1 MIKSNRIISS
11 VLAVCL
17 LTTVVGSTD
26 VFAESL
32 KDLQNEKNAAETKKK
47 NLDSS
52 IQKKEIQ
59 IEEKQSKVDVLI
71 KQIKKLNDK
80 IEETNQN
87 MDRIIAEMNQ
97 TQVEIDEL
105 KISIKE
111 LEIRIEQRDEVL
123 RERVRV
129 MQVKGNKV
137 SYLDVLLGANSF
149 ADFIDR
155 FSAVTT
161 LMDAD
166 RKIIQQ
172 QEDDIKKLEEEKQLV
187 EQKLAEQEERK
198 EKIQAMKDELHEKK
212 IEKREV
218 VNKLEKSQEKLS
230 GEKGALEEESDET
243 AKISKNLEKK
253 IIAEQNRLAEVAR
266 KEQARKL
273 KLQQERL
280 AAEAAAAAAR
290 SKASAAANARS
301 QSSSSQGTSSGAVD
315 SSDEISGSAP
325 AVSSGSWTKPTNGTL
340 NSGFGYRVHPI
351 TKVRKQHR
359 GIDLRAPTGTPVVA
373 AGDGVVSYAGSMDG
387 LGNVVMITHS
397 VNNQILTTVY
407 AHLSAV
413 GTSSGQSVD
422 KGQLIGAVGETGFAT
437 GPHLHFE
444 VHVGNFSGSGPSAVN
459 PLHYVSF

>member
-1 MIKSNRIISS
+1 MIKRHRIVSS
-11 VLAVCL
+11 VLAICL
-17 LTTVVGSTD
+17 LTTTVGSAD
-26 VFAESL
+26 VFADSL

-47 NLDSS
+47 NLDST

-59 IEEKQSKVDVLI
+59 IQEKQSQVDVLVS
-71 KQIKKLNDK
+71 QIKKLNDK

-97 TQVEIDEL
+97 TQIEIDEL
-105 KISIKE
+105 QSSIKE
-111 LEIRIEQRDEVL
+111 LEIRIKQRDEVL

-155 FSAVTT
+155 FSAVST

-172 QEDDIKKLEEEKQLV
+172 QEEDIALLEEEKKLV

-198 EKIQAMKDELHEKK
+198 QKIQAMKDELHNKK
-212 IEKREV
+212 LEKREV
-218 VNKLEKSQEKLS
+218 VNELEKSQEKLS
-230 GEKGALEEESDET
+230 GEKGALEEEYSET
-243 AKISKNLEKK
+243 VAFSSKLEKK

-266 KEQARKL
+266 KEQARKN

-280 AAEAAAAAAR
+280 AAEAAAAA
-290 SKASAAANARS
+290 N
-301 QSSSSQGTSSGAVD
+301 SG
-315 SSDEISGSAP
+315 SSDSPSTIAAP
-325 AVSSGSWTKPTNGTL
+325 PVSSGSWTKPATGSFS
-340 NSGFGYRVHPI
+340 SGFGWRIHPI
-351 TKVRKQHR
+351 SKVKKQHR
-359 GIDLRAPTGTPVVA
+359 GMDISAPTGTPVVA
-373 AGDGVVSYAGSMDG
+373 AADGVVSYAGSMDG
-387 LGNVVMITHS
+387 LGNVIMITHS
-397 VNNQILTTVY
+397 MKGQILTTVY
-407 AHLSAV
+407 AHLSTI

-422 KGQLIGAVGETGFAT
+422 KGQLIGAVGSTGNST

-444 VHVGNFSGSGPSAVN
+444 VHVGNFSATGPSAVN

>member
-1 MIKSNRIISS
+1 MKRHRIVSS
-11 VLAVCL
+11 VLAICL
-17 LTTVVGSTD
+17 LTTTVGSAD
-26 VFAESL
+26 VFADSL
-32 KDLQNEKNAAETKKK
+32 KDLQNEKNAAEIKKK
-47 NLDSS
+47 NLDST

-59 IEEKQSKVDVLI
+59 IQEKQSEVDVLVS
-71 KQIKKLNDK
+71 QIKKLNDK

-97 TQVEIDEL
+97 TQIEIDEL
-105 KISIKE
+105 QSSIKE
-111 LEIRIEQRDEVL
+111 LEIRIKQRDEVL

-155 FSAVTT
+155 FSAVST

-172 QEDDIKKLEEEKQLV
+172 QEEDIALLEEEKKLV
-187 EQKLAEQEERK
+187 EQKLAEQKERK
-198 EKIQAMKDELHEKK
+198 QKIQAMKDELHNKK
-212 IEKREV
+212 LEKREV

-230 GEKGALEEESDET
+230 SEKGALEEEYSET
-243 AKISKNLEKK
+243 VAFSSELEKK

-266 KEQARKL
+266 KEQARKQ

-280 AAEAAAAAAR
+280 AEAAAAA
-290 SKASAAANARS
+290 N
-301 QSSSSQGTSSGAVD
+301 
-315 SSDEISGSAP
+315 SGSPSSIAAP
-325 AVSSGSWTKPTNGTL
+325 PVSSGSWTKPTTGRFS
-340 NSGFGYRVHPI
+340 SGFGWRIHPI
-351 TKVRKQHR
+351 SKVKKQHR
-359 GIDLRAPTGTPVVA
+359 GMDISAPTGTPVVA

-397 VNNQILTTVY
+397 MKGQILTTVY
-407 AHLSAV
+407 AHLSTI

-422 KGQLIGAVGETGFAT
+422 KGQLIGAVGSTGNST

-444 VHVGNFSGSGPSAVN
+444 VHVGNFSATGPSAVN

>member
-1 MIKSNRIISS
+1 MIKRHRIVSS
-11 VLAVCL
+11 VLAICL
-17 LTTVVGSTD
+17 LTTTVGSAD
-26 VFAESL
+26 VFADSL

-47 NLDSS
+47 NLDST

-59 IEEKQSKVDVLI
+59 IQEKQSKVDVLVS
-71 KQIKKLNDK
+71 QIKKLNDK

-97 TQVEIDEL
+97 TQIEIDEL
-105 KISIKE
+105 QSSIKE
-111 LEIRIEQRDEVL
+111 LEIRIKQRDEVL

-155 FSAVTT
+155 FSAVST

-172 QEDDIKKLEEEKQLV
+172 QEEDIALLEEEKKLV

-198 EKIQAMKDELHEKK
+198 QKIQAMKDELHNKK

-218 VNKLEKSQEKLS
+218 VNELEKSQEKLS
-230 GEKGALEEESDET
+230 GEKGALEEEYSET
-243 AKISKNLEKK
+243 VAFSSKLEKK

-266 KEQARKL
+266 KEQARKN

-280 AAEAAAAAAR
+280 AAEAAAAA
-290 SKASAAANARS
+290 N
-301 QSSSSQGTSSGAVD
+301 
-315 SSDEISGSAP
+315 SGSSASPSSIAAP
-325 AVSSGSWTKPTNGTL
+325 PVSSGSWTKPATGSFS
-340 NSGFGYRVHPI
+340 SGFGWRIHPI
-351 TKVRKQHR
+351 SKVKKQHR
-359 GIDLRAPTGTPVVA
+359 GMDISAPTGTPVVA
-373 AGDGVVSYAGSMDG
+373 AADGVVSYAGSMDG

-397 VNNQILTTVY
+397 MKGQILTTVY
-407 AHLSAV
+407 AHLSTI

-422 KGQLIGAVGETGFAT
+422 KGQLIGAVGSTGNST

-444 VHVGNFSGSGPSAVN
+444 VHVGNFSATGPSAVN

>member
-1 MIKSNRIISS
+1 MIKRNRVISS

-17 LTTVVGSTD
+17 LTTVVGNTN
-26 VFAESL
+26 VYAESL

-47 NLDSS
+47 NLDST

-97 TQVEIDEL
+97 TQLEIDEL

-111 LEIRIEQRDEVL
+111 LELRIEQRDEVL

-166 RKIIQQ
+166 RKIIEQ
-172 QEDDIKKLEEEKQLV
+172 QEEDIAKLEEEKQLV

-212 IEKREV
+212 LEKREV
-218 VNKLEKSQEKLS
+218 VNQLEKSQEKLS
-230 GEKGALEEESDET
+230 SEKGALEEEADET
-243 AKISKNLEKK
+243 AKISKTLEKK
-253 IIAEQNRLAEVAR
+253 IIAEQNRLAELAR

-273 KLQQERL
+273 KLQQERQ
-280 AAEAAAAAAR
+280 AAEAAAAVAR
-290 SKASAAANARS
+290 NKAANDRA
-301 QSSSSQGTSSGAVD
+301 SSSVGSTPSVQSNEAVV
-315 SSDEISGSAP
+315 ESAP
-325 AVSSGSWTKPTNGTL
+325 VASSGSWTKPTNGTL
-340 NSGFGYRVHPI
+340 NSGFGWRVHPI

-359 GIDLRAPTGTPVVA
+359 GMDLRAPMGTPVVA

-397 VNNQILTTVY
+397 VNGQILTTVY
-407 AHLSAV
+407 AHLSSI

-422 KGQLIGAVGETGFAT
+422 KGQLIGAVGQTGFAT

-444 VHVGNFSGSGPSAVN
+444 MHVGNFSGAGPSAVN

>member
-1 MIKSNRIISS
+1 MIKRHRIVSS
-11 VLAVCL
+11 VLAICL
-17 LTTVVGSTD
+17 LTTTVGSAD
-26 VFAESL
+26 VFADSL
-32 KDLQNEKNAAETKKK
+32 KDLQNEKNAAEIKKK
-47 NLDSS
+47 SLDST

-59 IEEKQSKVDVLI
+59 IQEKQSEVDVLVS
-71 KQIKKLNDK
+71 QIKKLNDK

-97 TQVEIDEL
+97 TQIEIDEL
-105 KISIKE
+105 QSSIKE
-111 LEIRIEQRDEVL
+111 LEIRIKQRDEVL

-155 FSAVTT
+155 FSAVST

-172 QEDDIKKLEEEKQLV
+172 QEEDIALLEEEKKLV
-187 EQKLAEQEERK
+187 EQKLAEQKERK
-198 EKIQAMKDELHEKK
+198 QKIQAMKDELHNKK
-212 IEKREV
+212 LEKREV

-230 GEKGALEEESDET
+230 SEKGALEEEYSET
-243 AKISKNLEKK
+243 VAFSSELEKK

-266 KEQARKL
+266 KEQARKQ

-280 AAEAAAAAAR
+280 AAAAAA
-290 SKASAAANARS
+290 N
-301 QSSSSQGTSSGAVD
+301 
-315 SSDEISGSAP
+315 SGSPSSIAAP
-325 AVSSGSWTKPTNGTL
+325 PVSSGSWTKPTTGRFS
-340 NSGFGYRVHPI
+340 SGFGWRIHPI
-351 TKVRKQHR
+351 SKVKKQHR
-359 GIDLRAPTGTPVVA
+359 GMDISAPTGTPVVA

-397 VNNQILTTVY
+397 MKGQILTTVY
-407 AHLSAV
+407 AHLSTI

-422 KGQLIGAVGETGFAT
+422 KGQLIGAVGSTGNST

-444 VHVGNFSGSGPSAVN
+444 VHVGNFSATGPSAVN

>member
-1 MIKSNRIISS
+1 MKRHKIVSS
-11 VLAVCL
+11 VLAICL
-17 LTTVVGSTD
+17 LTTTVGSAD
-26 VFAESL
+26 VFADSL
-32 KDLQNEKNAAETKKK
+32 KDLQNEKNAAEIKKK
-47 NLDSS
+47 NLDST

-59 IEEKQSKVDVLI
+59 IQEKQSEVDVLVS
-71 KQIKKLNDK
+71 QIKKLNDK

-97 TQVEIDEL
+97 TQIEIDEL
-105 KISIKE
+105 QSSIKE
-111 LEIRIEQRDEVL
+111 LEIRIKQRDEVL

-155 FSAVTT
+155 FSAVST

-172 QEDDIKKLEEEKQLV
+172 QEEDIALLEEEKKLV
-187 EQKLAEQEERK
+187 EQKLAEQKERK
-198 EKIQAMKDELHEKK
+198 QKIQAMKDELYNKK
-212 IEKREV
+212 LEKREV

-230 GEKGALEEESDET
+230 SEKGALEEEYSET
-243 AKISKNLEKK
+243 VAFSSELEKK

-266 KEQARKL
+266 KEQARKQ

-280 AAEAAAAAAR
+280 AAAAAAA
-290 SKASAAANARS
+290 N
-301 QSSSSQGTSSGAVD
+301 
-315 SSDEISGSAP
+315 SGSPSSIAAP
-325 AVSSGSWTKPTNGTL
+325 PVSSGSWTKPTTGRFS
-340 NSGFGYRVHPI
+340 SGFGWRIHPI
-351 TKVRKQHR
+351 SKVKKQHR
-359 GIDLRAPTGTPVVA
+359 GMDISAPTGTPVVA

-397 VNNQILTTVY
+397 MKGQILTTVY
-407 AHLSAV
+407 AHLSTI

-422 KGQLIGAVGETGFAT
+422 KGQLIGAVGSTGNST

-444 VHVGNFSGSGPSAVN
+444 VHVGNFSATGPSAVN

>member
-1 MIKSNRIISS
+1 MIKRHRIISS

-17 LTTVVGSTD
+17 LTTTVGSAD
-26 VFAESL
+26 VFADSL
-32 KDLQNEKNAAETKKK
+32 KDLQNEKNAAEMKKK
-47 NLDSS
+47 NLDST

-59 IEEKQSKVDVLI
+59 IQEKQSKVDVLI
-71 KQIKKLNDK
+71 TQIKKLNDK

-87 MDRIIAEMNQ
+87 LDRIIAEMNQ
-97 TQVEIDEL
+97 TKIEIDEL
-105 KISIKE
+105 QASIKE
-111 LEIRIEQRDEVL
+111 LENRIEQRDEVL

-155 FSAVTT
+155 FSAVST

-172 QEDDIKKLEEEKQLV
+172 QEEDMALLEEEKKLV

-198 EKIQAMKDELHEKK
+198 QKIQAMKDELDEQKL
-212 IEKREV
+212 EKRDV
-218 VNKLEKSQEKLS
+218 VNELEKSQEKLS
-230 GEKGALEEESDET
+230 SEKGALEEEYSDT
-243 AKISKNLEKK
+243 VAFSSKLEKK

-266 KEQARKL
+266 KEQARKH

-280 AAEAAAAAAR
+280 AAQAAAAANSR
-290 SKASAAANARS
+290 SGA
-301 QSSSSQGTSSGAVD
+301 SSSS
-315 SSDEISGSAP
+315 SAAP
-325 AVSSGSWTKPTNGTL
+325 PVSSGSWTKPTTGRFS
-340 NSGFGYRVHPI
+340 SGFGWRTHPI
-351 TKVRKQHR
+351 SKVKKQHR
-359 GIDLRAPTGTPVVA
+359 GMDISAPTGTPVVA
-373 AGDGVVSYAGSMDG
+373 AGDGVVSYAGTMEG
-387 LGNVVMITHS
+387 FGNVVMITHS
-397 VNNQILTTVY
+397 MNGQILTTVY
-407 AHLSAV
+407 GHLSTI

-422 KGQLIGAVGETGFAT
+422 KGQLIGAVGSTGYST

-444 VHVGNFSGSGPSAVN
+444 VHVGNFSAKGPSAVN

>member
-1 MIKSNRIISS
+1 MIKKHRFVSS
-11 VLAVCL
+11 VLAACL
-17 LTTVVGSTD
+17 LTATLGSAN
-26 VFAESL
+26 VSAETL
-32 KDLQNEKNAAETKKK
+32 KDLQNEKKAAETKKK
-47 NLDSS
+47 NLDST

-59 IEEKQSKVDVLI
+59 IQEKQSKVDVLI
-71 KQIKKLNDK
+71 TQIKKLNEK

-87 MDRIIAEMNQ
+87 MDRIVAEMNQ
-97 TQVEIDEL
+97 TKIEIEEL
-105 KISIKE
+105 QASIKE

-129 MQVKGNKV
+129 MQVKGSKV

-166 RKIIQQ
+166 RKIIEQ
-172 QEDDIKKLEEEKQLV
+172 QEADMALLEEEKQLV

-198 EKIQAMKDELHEKK
+198 QKIQAMKDELHEKK
-212 IEKREV
+212 LEKREV
-218 VNKLEKSQEKLS
+218 VNQLEKSQEKLS
-230 GEKGALEEESDET
+230 SEKGQLEEQYSDT
-243 AKISKNLEKK
+243 AAVSEKLEKK

-266 KEQARKL
+266 KEQQRKQ

-280 AAEAAAAAAR
+280 AAEAAAAAASSR
-290 SKASAAANARS
+290 SGAAGSSSASSTFSSAA
-301 QSSSSQGTSSGAVD
+301 
-315 SSDEISGSAP
+315 P
-325 AVSSGSWTKPTNGTL
+325 PVSSGSWTKPTSGTL
-340 NSGFGYRVHPI
+340 TSGFGWRVHPI
-351 TKVRKQHR
+351 TKVKKQHR
-359 GIDLRAPTGTPVVA
+359 GMDLSAPTGTPVVA
-373 AGDGVVSYAGSMDG
+373 AGDGVVSYAGNMEG

-397 VNNQILTTVY
+397 LNGQILTSVY
-407 AHLSAV
+407 GHLSAI
-413 GTSSGQSVD
+413 GTSSGSSVD
-422 KGQLIGAVGETGFAT
+422 KGQLIGAVGQTGFAT

>member
-1 MIKSNRIISS
+1 MVSS
-11 VLAVCL
+11 VLAICL
-17 LTTVVGSTD
+17 LTTTVGSAD
-26 VFAESL
+26 VFADSL
-32 KDLQNEKNAAETKKK
+32 KDLQNEKNAAEIKKK
-47 NLDSS
+47 SLDST

-59 IEEKQSKVDVLI
+59 IQEKQSEVDVLVS
-71 KQIKKLNDK
+71 QIKKLNDK

-97 TQVEIDEL
+97 TQIEIDEL
-105 KISIKE
+105 QSSIKE
-111 LEIRIEQRDEVL
+111 LEIRIKQRDEVL

-155 FSAVTT
+155 FSAVST

-172 QEDDIKKLEEEKQLV
+172 QEEDIALLEEEKKLV
-187 EQKLAEQEERK
+187 EQKLAEQKERK
-198 EKIQAMKDELHEKK
+198 QKIQAMKDELHNKK
-212 IEKREV
+212 LEKREV

-230 GEKGALEEESDET
+230 SEKGALEEEYSET
-243 AKISKNLEKK
+243 VAFSSELEKK

-266 KEQARKL
+266 KEQARKQ

-280 AAEAAAAAAR
+280 AAAAAA
-290 SKASAAANARS
+290 N
-301 QSSSSQGTSSGAVD
+301 
-315 SSDEISGSAP
+315 SGSPSSIAAP
-325 AVSSGSWTKPTNGTL
+325 PVSSGSWTKPTTGRFS
-340 NSGFGYRVHPI
+340 SGFGWRIHPI
-351 TKVRKQHR
+351 SKVKKQHR
-359 GIDLRAPTGTPVVA
+359 GMDISAPTGTPVVA

-397 VNNQILTTVY
+397 MKGQILTTVY
-407 AHLSAV
+407 AHLSTI

-422 KGQLIGAVGETGFAT
+422 KGQLIGAVGSTGNST

-444 VHVGNFSGSGPSAVN
+444 VHVGNFSATGPSAVN

>member
-1 MIKSNRIISS
+1 MIKRHRIVSS
-11 VLAVCL
+11 VLAICL
-17 LTTVVGSTD
+17 LTTTVGSAD
-26 VFAESL
+26 VFADSL
-32 KDLQNEKNAAETKKK
+32 KDLQNEKNAAEIKKK
-47 NLDSS
+47 NLDST

-59 IEEKQSKVDVLI
+59 IQEKQSEVDVLVS
-71 KQIKKLNDK
+71 QIKKLNDK

-97 TQVEIDEL
+97 TQIEIDEL
-105 KISIKE
+105 QSSIKE
-111 LEIRIEQRDEVL
+111 LEIRIKQRDEVL

-155 FSAVTT
+155 FSAVST

-172 QEDDIKKLEEEKQLV
+172 QEEDIALLEEEKKLV
-187 EQKLAEQEERK
+187 EQKLAEQKERK
-198 EKIQAMKDELHEKK
+198 QKIQAMKDELHNKK
-212 IEKREV
+212 LEKREV

-230 GEKGALEEESDET
+230 SEKGALEEEYSET
-243 AKISKNLEKK
+243 VAFSSELEKK

-266 KEQARKL
+266 KEQARKQ

-280 AAEAAAAAAR
+280 AEAAAAA
-290 SKASAAANARS
+290 N
-301 QSSSSQGTSSGAVD
+301 
-315 SSDEISGSAP
+315 SGSPSSIAAP
-325 AVSSGSWTKPTNGTL
+325 PVSSGSWTKPTTGRFS
-340 NSGFGYRVHPI
+340 SGFGWRIHPI
-351 TKVRKQHR
+351 SKVKKQHR
-359 GIDLRAPTGTPVVA
+359 GMDISAPTGTPVVA

-397 VNNQILTTVY
+397 MKGQILTTVY
-407 AHLSAV
+407 AHLSTI

-422 KGQLIGAVGETGFAT
+422 KGQLIGAVGSTGNST

-444 VHVGNFSGSGPSAVN
+444 VHVGNFSATGPSAVN